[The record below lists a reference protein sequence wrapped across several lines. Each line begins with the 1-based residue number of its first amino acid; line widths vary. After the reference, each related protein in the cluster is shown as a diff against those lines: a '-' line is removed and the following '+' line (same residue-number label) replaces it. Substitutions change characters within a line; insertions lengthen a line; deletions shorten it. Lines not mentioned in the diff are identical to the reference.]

1 MLREKGKLLLLFHL
15 TCVVKDGVFDGAV
28 LKEGVCR
35 LDVLKVTVLKQGV
48 LELDGFYLDV
58 GKPESC
64 AKKFTSAPPASRGAD
79 RRRPDRPM
87 RRTCRECTPP
97 RGGPD

>member
-35 LDVLKVTVLKQGV
+35 LDVLKVTVLEQGV

-58 GKPESC
+58 GKPECKEIHVSP
-64 AKKFTSAPPASRGAD
+64 TGVTWR
-79 RRRPDRPM
+79 
-87 RRTCRECTPP
+87 
-97 RGGPD
+97 